1 MQELTKVQHKILSA
15 TPKQGFILLRDLSS
29 NLGMSS
35 NHVREQIRRL
45 EKSGHVTLGRPEY
58 RNAPLK
64 ITLVEMVA
72 GLHLNFD
79 KLLFSTRW
87 V

>member
-1 MQELTKVQHKILSA
+1 MELTKVQHQILTA
-15 TPKQGFILLRDLSS
+15 TPLKGFILLRDLSD

-35 NHVREQIRRL
+35 NHVRTQIRKL
-45 EKSGHVTLGRPEY
+45 EESGHVSLGRAESKT
-58 RNAPLK
+58 APLK
-64 ITLVEMVA
+64 ISLVEMIDGV
-72 GLHLNFD
+72 HQNFD